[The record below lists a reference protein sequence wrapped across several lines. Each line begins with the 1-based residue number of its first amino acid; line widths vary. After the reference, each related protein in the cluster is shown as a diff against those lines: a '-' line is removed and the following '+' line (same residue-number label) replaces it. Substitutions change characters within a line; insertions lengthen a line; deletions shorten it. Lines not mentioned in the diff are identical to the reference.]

1 MRLRA
6 GRTPA
11 DREAVLKPQ
20 MGLYA
25 VHEGAPVL
33 ILECFTWRGNANGAT
48 HTIDKRSLRTC
59 AAAELVS
66 VGLNFHF
73 LPFRE
78 TISTDPPLLGPSA
91 AVPYSHV
98 ELLFGGGEDAPDV
111 SGATEADPHPT
122 NFREGC
128 G

>member
-1 MRLRA
+1 MFLLLLQCGLLR
-6 GRTPA
+6 
-11 DREAVLKPQ
+11 
-20 MGLYA
+20 
-25 VHEGAPVL
+25 APVL

-59 AAAELVS
+59 ATAELAS

-73 LPFRE
+73 LGNQRDCPCFCE

-111 SGATEADPHPT
+111 SGAFSRGLRMIT
-122 NFREGC
+122 
-128 G
+128 